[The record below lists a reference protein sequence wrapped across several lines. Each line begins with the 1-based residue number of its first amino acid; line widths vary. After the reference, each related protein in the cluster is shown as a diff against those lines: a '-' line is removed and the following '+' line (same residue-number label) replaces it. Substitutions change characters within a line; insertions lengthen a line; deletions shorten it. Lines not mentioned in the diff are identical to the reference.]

1 MARGFQGVVL
11 RSFGARD
18 HIATVIETVSIA
30 PHFVRIRMQS
40 PTLFEDVQAEPAAWL
55 RFWFP
60 DPEGSS
66 TEFQRAYTISE
77 ADVPAG
83 RFAVDVVLHDAAGP
97 ASLWART
104 VEPGA
109 TIAVMS
115 LMGSSRFDTPDEQP
129 AGYLL
134 IGDSASIPGINGIIG
149 VVPDDVPIETYLEQ
163 HDDNDALI
171 PLARHPRLRVH
182 WVNRRDEKSLA
193 AAIENRDWSDWYAWA
208 TPEATTLKHVRTR
221 LRDDFGFP
229 KSEIHAQAYW
239 SAGRAM
245 GIRRGDE
252 PEAAES
258 VAAAP
263 RQGPVAVRPEDTVVQ
278 QESTAELSDQTTS
291 PTARGSWRAQAAGRL
306 LAPLRSAL
314 IASGV
319 LQAVITLLQLA
330 PFVLLVELARLLVSG
345 AEASRLR
352 EIGFA
357 AIALLGL
364 GTVLG
369 AALTLW
375 LHVIDARFASDLRS
389 RLLSKLSRL
398 PLGWFTARGSGSI
411 KQLVA
416 DDTLSL
422 HYLVTHAIPDAVA
435 AVVAPLA
442 VLVYL
447 FVVDWRVA
455 LVLFVPVLVYLVL
468 TSSMTIQSGPRIPQ
482 SQRWAEKMSGEAGAY
497 LEGQPVIRVFG
508 GAAASSFRRRLD
520 EYVGFLIDWQ
530 RPLAGKKTL
539 MDLAT
544 RPTTF
549 LWLIAV
555 TGTLLVVTGG
565 MNPVNLLPFLLLGT
579 TFGARLLNIA
589 YGLGGI
595 RAGLLAA
602 RRLQITLDETELS
615 VRDQPREASDD
626 ASATVVFDRVSF
638 GYRPDVPV
646 IQDVSLTLRPGTVTA
661 LVGPSGSG
669 KSTLAALLAR
679 FYDVQWGAIYVGGQD
694 IRSMTADELY
704 TRVGFVLQET
714 QLVHGTVAENIA
726 LAVPDATAAQVE
738 AAAREA
744 QIHDR
749 IMRLPDGYNTMLGA
763 ASGLSGGERQRL
775 TIARAIL
782 ADTGVLILD
791 EATAFADPESEYL
804 VQQALSRLTRERTV
818 LVIAHRLHTVTGA
831 DQIVVLDHG
840 RIAERGTHDELLAAD
855 GRYRRLWDS
864 GHRDPVTVTA
874 QEAVR

>member
-1 MARGFQGVVL
+1 MARGFQGAML
-11 RSFGARD
+11 RGFGARD
-18 HIATVIETVSIA
+18 HTATVIETVRIA
-30 PHFVRIRMQS
+30 PHFIRIRMQS
-40 PTLFEDVQAEPAAWL
+40 PTLFDDAQAEPAAWL

-66 TEFQRAYTISE
+66 AEFQRAYTISE
-77 ADVPAG
+77 ADVSAG
-83 RFAVDVVLHDAAGP
+83 RFAIDVVLHDAAGP

-104 VEPGA
+104 VAPGA
-109 TIAVMS
+109 AIAVMS
-115 LMGSSRFDTPDEQP
+115 LMGSSRFDISDEQP

-134 IGDSASIPGINGIIG
+134 IGDSASIPGMNGIIG
-149 VVPDDVPIETYLEQ
+149 VIPDDVPIEMYLEQ
-163 HDDNDALI
+163 HDDNDTLI
-171 PLARHPRLRVH
+171 PLAAHPRLRVH
-182 WVNRRDEKSLA
+182 WVSRRDEKSLA

-208 TPEATTLKHVRTR
+208 TPEATTLKHIRTR
-221 LRDDFGFP
+221 LRDEFGFP

-245 GIRRGDE
+245 GTRRGDE
-252 PEAAES
+252 TDTADAVAQPVGQPEV
-258 VAAAP
+258 VAA
-263 RQGPVAVRPEDTVVQ
+263 QPE
-278 QESTAELSDQTTS
+278 SLAE
-291 PTARGSWRAQAAGRL
+291 PAAMPARGSWRAQAAGRL

-330 PFVLLVELARLLVSG
+330 PFVLLVELARLLAGG
-345 AEASRLR
+345 AEAARLR
-352 EIGFA
+352 EIGIA
-357 AIALLGL
+357 AVALLGF

-435 AVVAPLA
+435 AVVAPVA

-455 LVLFVPVLVYLVL
+455 LVLFVPVLVYLLL
-468 TSSMTIQSGPRIPQ
+468 TSSITIQSGPRIPQ
-482 SQRWAEKMSGEAGAY
+482 SQRWAEKMNGEAGAY

-520 EYVGFLIDWQ
+520 SYIRFLVDWQ

-544 RPTTF
+544 RPATF

-555 TGTLLVVTGG
+555 TGTLLVVTGR

-589 YGLGGI
+589 YGIGGI
-595 RAGLLAA
+595 RAGMLAA
-602 RRLQITLDETELS
+602 RRLQITLDEPELS
-615 VRDQPREASDD
+615 VREQPRDASDD
-626 ASATVVFDRVSF
+626 DAAATVVFDQVSF

-646 IQDVSLTLRPGTVTA
+646 IKDVSLTLRPGTVTA

-679 FYDVQWGAIYVGGQD
+679 FHDVQHGAIRVGGQD

-714 QLVHGTVAENIA
+714 QLVHGTVSENIA
-726 LAVPDATAAQVE
+726 LAVPDATAAQVQ

-744 QIHDR
+744 QIHDC
-749 IMRLPDGYNTMLGA
+749 IMRLPQGYDTVLGA
-763 ASGLSGGERQRL
+763 ATGLSGGERQRL

-804 VQQALSRLTRERTV
+804 VQQALNRLTRERTV
-818 LVIAHRLHTVTGA
+818 LVIAHRLHTITGA

-840 RIAERGTHDELLAAD
+840 RIAERGTHEELLAAE
-855 GRYRRLWDS
+855 GRYRRLWES
-864 GHRDPVTVTA
+864 GHRAPVTVTTA
-874 QEAVR
+874 QEAAR

>member
-1 MARGFQGVVL
+1 MARGFQGAML
-11 RSFGARD
+11 RGFGARD
-18 HIATVIETVSIA
+18 HTATVIETVPIA

-40 PTLFEDVQAEPAAWL
+40 PTLFEEAQAEPAAWL

-77 ADVPAG
+77 ADIAAG
-83 RFAVDVVLHDAAGP
+83 RFAVDVVLHTAAGP

-109 TIAVMS
+109 TIAVIS
-115 LMGSSRFDTPDEQP
+115 LMGSSRFDIPDEQP

-134 IGDSASIPGINGIIG
+134 IGDSASIPGMNGIIG
-149 VVPDDVPIETYLEQ
+149 VVPDDVPIEMYLEQ
-163 HDDNDALI
+163 HDDNDTLI
-171 PLARHPRLRVH
+171 PLAQHPRLRVH
-182 WVNRRDEKSLA
+182 WVSRRDDKSLA

-221 LRDDFGFP
+221 LRDEFGFP

-245 GIRRGDE
+245 GTRRGDE
-252 PEAAES
+252 PESADAVARPVSES
-258 VAAAP
+258 EVVVA
-263 RQGPVAVRPEDTVVQ
+263 Q
-278 QESTAELSDQTTS
+278 QESTAK
-291 PTARGSWRAQAAGRL
+291 PAAVPARGSWRAQAAGRL
-306 LAPLRSAL
+306 LAPLRSAV

-330 PFVLLVELARLLVSG
+330 PFVLLVELARLLAGG
-345 AEASRLR
+345 AEAARLW
-352 EIGFA
+352 EIGIA
-357 AIALLGL
+357 AVGLLGV

-435 AVVAPLA
+435 AVIAPVA

-468 TSSMTIQSGPRIPQ
+468 TSSITIQSGPRIPQ
-482 SQRWAEKMSGEAGAY
+482 SQRWAEKMGGEAGAY

-520 EYVGFLIDWQ
+520 SYIRFLVDWQ

-539 MDLAT
+539 MDLVT
-544 RPTTF
+544 RPATF

-555 TGTLLVVTGG
+555 VGTLLVVTSR
-565 MNPVNLLPFLLLGT
+565 MNPVNLLPFFLLGT

-595 RAGLLAA
+595 RAGMLAA
-602 RRLQITLDETELS
+602 RRLQNTLDEPELS
-615 VRDQPREASDD
+615 VGEQLRDVGDT
-626 ASATVVFDRVSF
+626 SATVEFDQVSF
-638 GYRPDVPV
+638 GYRTGVPV
-646 IQDVSLTLRPGTVTA
+646 IKDVSLMLRPGTVTA

-669 KSTLAALLAR
+669 KSTLAALVAR
-679 FYDVQWGAIYVGGQD
+679 FHDVQHGAIRVGGQD

-714 QLVHGTVAENIA
+714 QLVHGTVTENIA
-726 LAVPDATAAQVE
+726 LAVPDATAAQVQ

-749 IMRLPDGYNTMLGA
+749 IMRLPHGYDTVLDA
-763 ASGLSGGERQRL
+763 ATGLSGGERQRL

-804 VQQALSRLTRERTV
+804 VQQALNRLTRERTV

-840 RIAERGTHDELLAAD
+840 RIAERGTHDELLAAG
-855 GRYRRLWDS
+855 GRYRRLWES
-864 GHRDPVTVTA
+864 GHRGPLAVTTA
-874 QEAVR
+874 QEATR

>member
-1 MARGFQGVVL
+1 MARGFQGAML
-11 RSFGARD
+11 RGFGARD
-18 HIATVIETVSIA
+18 HTATVIETVRIA
-30 PHFVRIRMQS
+30 PHFLRIRMQS
-40 PTLFEDVQAEPAAWL
+40 PTLFEDAQAEPAAWL

-60 DPEGSS
+60 DPDGSS
-66 TEFQRAYTISE
+66 AEFQRAYTISE
-77 ADVPAG
+77 ADVTAG
-83 RFAVDVVLHDAAGP
+83 RFAVDVVLHDPAGP

-104 VEPGA
+104 VAPGT

-115 LMGSSRFDTPDEQP
+115 LMGSSRFDVPDEQP

-134 IGDSASIPGINGIIG
+134 IGDSASIPGMNGIVG
-149 VVPDDVPIETYLEQ
+149 VVPDDVPIEMYVEQ
-163 HDDNDALI
+163 HDDNDTLI
-171 PLARHPRLRVH
+171 PLAQHPRLQVH
-182 WVNRRDEKSLA
+182 WVSRRDEKSLA

-221 LRDDFGFP
+221 LRGEFGFP

-245 GIRRGDE
+245 GIRRGDDPDTADTVAQPVGK
-252 PEAAES
+252 PEVVAAQSES
-258 VAAAP
+258 VAEPA
-263 RQGPVAVRPEDTVVQ
+263 TM
-278 QESTAELSDQTTS
+278 S
-291 PTARGSWRAQAAGRL
+291 ARGSWRAQAAGRL

-330 PFVLLVELARLLVSG
+330 PFVLLVELARLLAGG
-345 AEASRLR
+345 AKASRLQ
-352 EIGFA
+352 EIGIA
-357 AIALLGL
+357 AVALLGV

-411 KQLVA
+411 KQLVQG
-416 DDTLSL
+416 DTLSL

-435 AVVAPLA
+435 AVVAPVA
-442 VLVYL
+442 VLTYL
-447 FVVDWRVA
+447 FVVDWRAA

-468 TSSMTIQSGPRIPQ
+468 TSSITIQSGPRIPQ
-482 SQRWAEKMSGEAGAY
+482 SQRWAENMSGEAGAY

-520 EYVGFLIDWQ
+520 SYIRFLVDWQ

-544 RPTTF
+544 RPATF

-555 TGTLLVVTGG
+555 TGTLLVVTSR

-595 RAGLLAA
+595 RAGMLAA
-602 RRLQITLDETELS
+602 RRLQITLDEPELS
-615 VRDQPREASDD
+615 VRERPRDASDDD
-626 ASATVVFDRVSF
+626 ASATVVFDHVSF
-638 GYRPDVPV
+638 GYRPGVPV
-646 IQDVSLTLRPGTVTA
+646 IMDVSLTLRPGTVTA

-679 FYDVQWGAIYVGGQD
+679 FHDVQHGAIRVGGQD

-714 QLVHGTVAENIA
+714 QLVHGTVTENIA
-726 LAVPDATAAQVE
+726 LAVPDATAAQVQ

-749 IMRLPDGYNTMLGA
+749 IMRLPDGYNTVLGA
-763 ASGLSGGERQRL
+763 GTGLSGGERQRL

-804 VQQALSRLTRERTV
+804 VQQALNRLTRERTV

-840 RIAERGTHDELLAAD
+840 RIAECGTHDELLAAD
-855 GRYRRLWDS
+855 GRYRRLWES
-864 GHRDPVTVTA
+864 GHRDPVAVTTA
-874 QEAVR
+874 QEATR

>member
-1 MARGFQGVVL
+1 MARGFQGAML
-11 RSFGARD
+11 RGFGARD
-18 HIATVIETVSIA
+18 HTATVIETVQIA
-30 PHFVRIRMQS
+30 PHFVRIRMES
-40 PTLFEDVQAEPAAWL
+40 PTLFEEAQAEPAAWL

-60 DPEGSS
+60 DPEGSK

-83 RFAVDVVLHDAAGP
+83 RFAVDIVLHDPAGP

-171 PLARHPRLRVH
+171 PLAQHPRLQVH

-252 PEAAES
+252 PDNADTVAPPASQSKAVAAQPEAAAEP
-258 VAAAP
+258 AAP
-263 RQGPVAVRPEDTVVQ
+263 
-278 QESTAELSDQTTS
+278 
-291 PTARGSWRAQAAGRL
+291 ARGSWRAQAAGRL

-330 PFVLLVELARLLVSG
+330 PFVLLVELARLLASG

-352 EIGFA
+352 EMGFA
-357 AIALLGL
+357 AVALLGL

-375 LHVIDARFASDLRS
+375 LHVIDARFASELRS

-455 LVLFVPVLVYLVL
+455 LVLFVPVLFYLVL

-555 TGTLLVVTGG
+555 TGTLLVVTHR
-565 MNPVNLLPFLLLGT
+565 MDPANLLPFLLLGT
-579 TFGARLLNIA
+579 TFGARLLHIA

-595 RAGLLAA
+595 RAGMTAA
-602 RRLQITLDETELS
+602 RRLQITLDEPELS
-615 VRDQPREASDD
+615 VREQPRDVSDGD
-626 ASATVVFDRVSF
+626 TSATVVFDQVSF
-638 GYRPDVPV
+638 GYRSDVPV
-646 IQDVSLTLRPGTVTA
+646 IKDVSLTLRPGTVSA

-679 FYDVQWGAIYVGGQD
+679 FHDVQHGAIRVGGQD

-704 TRVGFVLQET
+704 TRVGFVLQDT

-749 IMRLPDGYNTMLGA
+749 IMRMPAGYDTVLGA
-763 ASGLSGGERQRL
+763 GSGLSGGERQRL

-782 ADTGVLILD
+782 ADTAVLILD

-804 VQQALSRLTRERTV
+804 VQQALNRLTQDRTV

-840 RIAERGTHDELLAAD
+840 RIAERGTHDELLAAG
-855 GRYRRLWDS
+855 GRYRRLWES
-864 GHRDPVTVTA
+864 GHRGPLAVTTA
-874 QEAVR
+874 QEATR

>member
-1 MARGFQGVVL
+1 MARGFQGAML
-11 RSFGARD
+11 RGFGARD
-18 HIATVIETVSIA
+18 HTATVIETIRIA
-30 PHFVRIRMQS
+30 PHFIRIRMQS
-40 PTLFEDVQAEPAAWL
+40 PTLFDDAQAEPAAWL

-66 TEFQRAYTISE
+66 AEFQRAYTISE
-77 ADVPAG
+77 ADVSAG
-83 RFAVDVVLHDAAGP
+83 RFAIDVVLHDAAGP

-104 VEPGA
+104 VAPGA
-109 TIAVMS
+109 AIAVMS
-115 LMGSSRFDTPDEQP
+115 LMGSSRFDISDEQP

-134 IGDSASIPGINGIIG
+134 IGDSASIPGMNGIIG
-149 VVPDDVPIETYLEQ
+149 VVPDDVPIDMYLEL
-163 HDDNDALI
+163 HDDSDTLI
-171 PLARHPRLRVH
+171 PLAAHPRLQVH
-182 WVNRRDEKSLA
+182 WVSRRDEKSLA
-193 AAIENRDWSDWYAWA
+193 AAIENRDWSNWYAWA
-208 TPEATTLKHVRTR
+208 TPEATTLKHIRTR
-221 LRDDFGFP
+221 LRDEFGFP

-245 GIRRGDE
+245 GTRRGDVTDTADIVVQPVGK
-252 PEAAES
+252 PEVVAAQLES
-258 VAAAP
+258 VAEPAATP
-263 RQGPVAVRPEDTVVQ
+263 
-278 QESTAELSDQTTS
+278 
-291 PTARGSWRAQAAGRL
+291 ARGSWRAQAAGRL

-330 PFVLLVELARLLVSG
+330 PFVLLVELARLLAGG
-345 AEASRLR
+345 AEAARLR
-352 EIGFA
+352 EIGIA
-357 AIALLGL
+357 AVALLGF

-435 AVVAPLA
+435 AVVAPVA

-455 LVLFVPVLVYLVL
+455 LVLFVPVLVYLLL
-468 TSSMTIQSGPRIPQ
+468 TSSITIQSGPRIPQ
-482 SQRWAEKMSGEAGAY
+482 SQRWAEKMNGEAGAY

-520 EYVGFLIDWQ
+520 SYIRFLVDWQ

-544 RPTTF
+544 RPATF

-555 TGTLLVVTGG
+555 TGTLLVVTGR

-589 YGLGGI
+589 YGIGGI
-595 RAGLLAA
+595 RAGMLAA
-602 RRLQITLDETELS
+602 RRLQITLDEPELS
-615 VRDQPREASDD
+615 VREQPRDASDD
-626 ASATVVFDRVSF
+626 DAAATVVFDQVSF

-646 IQDVSLTLRPGTVTA
+646 IKDVSLTLRPGTVTA

-679 FYDVQWGAIYVGGQD
+679 FHDVQHGAIRVGGQD

-714 QLVHGTVAENIA
+714 QLVHGTVSENIA
-726 LAVPDATAAQVE
+726 LAVPDATAAQVQ

-744 QIHDR
+744 QIHDC
-749 IMRLPDGYNTMLGA
+749 IMRLPQGYDTVLGA
-763 ASGLSGGERQRL
+763 ATGLSGGERQRL

-804 VQQALSRLTRERTV
+804 VQQALNRLTRERTV
-818 LVIAHRLHTVTGA
+818 LVIAHRLHTITGA

-840 RIAERGTHDELLAAD
+840 RIAERGTHEELLAAD
-855 GRYRRLWDS
+855 GRYRRLWES
-864 GHRDPVTVTA
+864 GHRAPVTVTTA
-874 QEAVR
+874 QEAAR

>member
-1 MARGFQGVVL
+1 MARGFQGAML
-11 RSFGARD
+11 RGFGARD
-18 HIATVIETVSIA
+18 HTATVLETVRIA
-30 PHFVRIRMQS
+30 PHFIRIRMES
-40 PTLFEDVQAEPAAWL
+40 PTLFADAQAEPAAWL

-60 DPEGSS
+60 DPDGST

-83 RFAVDVVLHDAAGP
+83 RFAVDVVLHDPAGP
-97 ASLWART
+97 ASKWARA

-115 LMGSSRFDTPDEQP
+115 LMGSSRFDTPEEQP

-149 VVPDDVPIETYLEQ
+149 IVPDDVPIEVYLEQ
-163 HDDNDALI
+163 HDDNDRQI
-171 PLARHPRLRVH
+171 PIAQHPRLRLH
-182 WVNRRDEKSLA
+182 WVSRRDEKSLA
-193 AAIENRDWSDWYAWA
+193 AAIETRDWSDWYCWA

-239 SAGRAM
+239 SAGREM
-245 GIRRGDE
+245 GTRRGDE
-252 PEAAES
+252 PL
-258 VAAAP
+258 V
-263 RQGPVAVRPEDTVVQ
+263 VDTVALSNDPVTVEPETVVVQ
-278 QESTAELSDQTTS
+278 DAPAATQ
-291 PTARGSWRAQAAGRL
+291 GSWRAQAAGRL

-319 LQAVITLLQLA
+319 LQAIITLIQLA
-330 PFVLLVELARLLVSG
+330 PFVLLVELARQLVSG
-345 AEASRLR
+345 AGASALR
-352 EIGFA
+352 DIGVA
-357 AIALLGL
+357 AVALLGF
-364 GTVLG
+364 GTLLG

-375 LHVIDARFASDLRS
+375 LHVVDARFASDLRT

-455 LVLFVPVLVYLVL
+455 LVLFIPVLVYLVL
-468 TSSMTIQSGPRIPQ
+468 TSSMTIQSGAKIPQ
-482 SQRWAEKMSGEAGAY
+482 SQRWAERMSGEAGAY

-520 EYVGFLIDWQ
+520 DYVGFLTDWQ

-539 MDLAT
+539 MDLVT
-544 RPTTF
+544 RPATF
-549 LWLIAV
+549 LWLIV
-555 TGTLLVVTGG
+555 GTGTLLVVAGE

-595 RAGLLAA
+595 RAGMLAA
-602 RRLQITLDETELS
+602 RRLQITLDEPELS
-615 VRDQPREASDD
+615 LHDRPGEAAGDS
-626 ASATVVFDRVSF
+626 VVFDRVTF
-638 GYRPDVPV
+638 GYRPGVPV
-646 IQDVSLTLRPGTVTA
+646 IHDVSLTLRPGTVTA

-679 FYDVQWGAIYVGGQD
+679 FYDVQQGAITVDGQD
-694 IRSMTADELY
+694 IRSLTADELY

-726 LAVPDATAAQVE
+726 LAVPDATPAKIE

-744 QIHDR
+744 QIHER
-749 IMRLPDGYNTMLGA
+749 ILRLPNGYDTLLGA

-782 ADTGVLILD
+782 ADTAVLILD

-804 VQQALSRLTRERTV
+804 VQQALNRLTRDRTV
-818 LVIAHRLHTVTGA
+818 LVIAHRLHTIAGA

-840 RIAERGTHDELLAAD
+840 RIAEQGTHDELVAAD

-864 GHRDPVTVTA
+864 GRRDPVTAATR
-874 QEAVR
+874 QEATR

>member
-11 RSFGARD
+11 RGFGARD
-18 HIATVIETVSIA
+18 HTATVIETVRIA
-30 PHFVRIRMQS
+30 PHFVRIRMES
-40 PTLFEDVQAEPAAWL
+40 PTLFEDAQAEPAAWL

-83 RFAVDVVLHDAAGP
+83 RFAVDVVLHDPAGP
-97 ASLWART
+97 ASLWARA

-109 TIAVMS
+109 QIAVMS
-115 LMGSSRFDTPDEQP
+115 LMGSSRFDAPGEQP

-134 IGDSASIPGINGIIG
+134 IGDSASIPGINGIVG
-149 VVPDDVPIETYLEQ
+149 TVPDDVPIETYLAQ
-163 HDDNDALI
+163 HDDSDRLI
-171 PLARHPRLRVH
+171 PLAQHPRLRVH
-182 WVNRRDEKSLA
+182 WVSRRDETSLA
-193 AAIENRDWSDWYAWA
+193 AAIENRDWSNWYAWA

-245 GIRRGDE
+245 GIQRGDE
-252 PEAAES
+252 PASSGS
-258 VAAAP
+258 VAPSEEPITIESEGAAIQP
-263 RQGPVAVRPEDTVVQ
+263 A
-278 QESTAELSDQTTS
+278 STTPA
-291 PTARGSWRAQAAGRL
+291 ARGSWRAQAAGQL

-319 LQAVITLLQLA
+319 LQAVITLVQLA

-345 AEASRLR
+345 AEPSRLR

-357 AIALLGL
+357 AVALLGV

-375 LHVIDARFASDLRS
+375 LHVIDARFASDLRT
-389 RLLSKLSRL
+389 RLLRKLSRL

-455 LVLFVPVLVYLVL
+455 LILFAPVLFYLVL
-468 TSSMTIQSGPRIPQ
+468 TSSMTIQSGSRIPQ
-482 SQRWAEKMSGEAGAY
+482 SQRWAVRMSGEAGAY

-530 RPLAGKKTL
+530 RPLAGKKTS

-544 RPTTF
+544 RPATF
-549 LWLIAV
+549 LWLIAA
-555 TGTLLVVTGG
+555 TGTLLVATGR
-565 MNPVNLLPFLLLGT
+565 MSPINLVPFLLLGT

-595 RAGLLAA
+595 RAGFLAA
-602 RRLQITLDETELS
+602 RRLQVTLDEPELA
-615 VRDQPREASDD
+615 VREEPHDGPRVTSGD
-626 ASATVVFDRVSF
+626 AAATVEFDRVSF

-646 IQDVSLTLRPGTVTA
+646 IQDISLTLRPGTVTA

-679 FYDVQWGAIYVGGQD
+679 FYDVQQGAIYIGGQD
-694 IRSMTADELY
+694 LRALTADDLY
-704 TRVGFVLQET
+704 ARVGFVLQET
-714 QLVHGTVAENIA
+714 QLVHGTVADNIA
-726 LAVPDATAAQVE
+726 LAVPDATRARVE

-804 VQQALSRLTRERTV
+804 VQQALNRLTRERTV
-818 LVIAHRLHTVTGA
+818 LVIAHRLHTIVGA

-864 GHRDPVTVTA
+864 GRRDPVTATTA
-874 QEAVR
+874 RETAR